1 MLYQVSQY
9 SMGWFKPN
17 YCREETQV
25 DIVKLTDDIKLPPVF
40 LSPTSHH
47 SSGLLLSIPLL
58 HYYYSHESW
67 QSISSPLL
75 SSQLS
80 FTSQS
85 FQSMHSIVYSTNTKN
100 TKFPWSPVYS
110 MKSFM
115 SAWPEALGDYW
126 VLWELRSQNWS
137 LPTFVAT
144 SDQYCWIFP
153 QLVIS
158 LYTVFHFN
166 ISDNWLYKFTTDN
179 IAILLF
185 R

>member
-1 MLYQVSQY
+1 MTLNFLRCFYLPQATTALVCYSLYRY
-9 SMGWFKPN
+9 STTTTVM
-17 YCREETQV
+17 
-25 DIVKLTDDIKLPPVF
+25 
-40 LSPTSHH
+40 SHDNV
-47 SSGLLLSIPLL
+47 
-58 HYYYSHESW
+58 Y
-67 QSISSPLL
+67 PLL

-166 ISDNWLYKFTTDN
+166 ISDNWSYKF
-179 IAILLF
+179 IVWGSL
-185 R
+185 